1 MVRVRPRA
9 KSTAR
14 SRGTEARSTAW
25 LGRRT
30 GGGWRRGPG
39 TLGGAR
45 HGSGTRPGWMTEMI
59 ERWKEGP
66 CEICKTHNNSEEE
79 EGSGGTGCRRL
90 VSLPD
95 PPRRSQFDLSPEDD
109 PIAARRAGRASPT
122 RPAPT
127 GRGSPRPV
135 GSRGRAKKKR
145 GAAGRGA
152 VASPPF
158 PTYRAPI
165 YIIVR

>member
-1 MVRVRPRA
+1 M
-9 KSTAR
+9 
-14 SRGTEARSTAW
+14 
-25 LGRRT
+25 
-30 GGGWRRGPG
+30 
-39 TLGGAR
+39 GGAR

-95 PPRRSQFDLSPEDD
+95 PPSRSQFDLSPEDD
-109 PIAARRAGRASPT
+109 PIAAQRAGRASPT

-135 GSRGRAKKKR
+135 GSRGRAKSLDKTAR
-145 GAAGRGA
+145 IWDVITGEEVVRTLEGHGDRVLCVAWSPDGRRVATGSWDGTARIWDATTGTVARTPVAAD
-152 VASPPF
+152 
-158 PTYRAPI
+158 
-165 YIIVR
+165 